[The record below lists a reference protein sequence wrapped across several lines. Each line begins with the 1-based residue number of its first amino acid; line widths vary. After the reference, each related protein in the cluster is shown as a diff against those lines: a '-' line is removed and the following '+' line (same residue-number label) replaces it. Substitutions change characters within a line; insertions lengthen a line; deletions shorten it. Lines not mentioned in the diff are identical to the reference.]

1 MSVFQHFFSFEDFGA
16 PARLW
21 LALFAI
27 LPVWRAATAPS
38 LAWPISGLPKSP
50 RGLVARLAF
59 LPDAARAS
67 AIVFL
72 AIALAEPRAA
82 GERIKISTRGVAIV
96 VALDRSSSMTAK
108 DAGGKS
114 SKSKENPPSEPPET
128 TRFDGAK
135 RAFERFVQ
143 GRPDDAIGLVAFANY
158 PDLIC
163 APTLDHRHLIET
175 VRALRVVSPG
185 DDGTNLGHA
194 IVKGLNA
201 LMNVSARKRVLIL
214 LTDGID
220 DPAVP
225 KPIAPESAAR
235 LARELDVTL
244 HAIALG
250 RPSSKGENDGP
261 DLARLDRI
269 AKIGGGQAFAATDSR
284 ALVDVFRSLDSLEK
298 SALAG
303 TMKTKQKPRFEPFA
317 LAALACLG
325 LDVLMRSGRWKR
337 LP

>member
-1 MSVFQHFFSFEDFGA
+1 MSFFRHILLFDDFGA

-38 LAWPISGLPKSP
+38 LAWPISALPKSP
-50 RGLVARLAF
+50 RGLVARLGF
-59 LPDAARAS
+59 LPDLARAL

-82 GERIKISTRGVAIV
+82 GERIKISTRGIAIV

-108 DAGGKS
+108 DARGNART
-114 SKSKENPPSEPPET
+114 SKDNTT
-128 TRFDGAK
+128 TRLEGAK

-143 GRPDDAIGLVAFANY
+143 ERPDDAIGLVAFANY

-325 LDVLMRSGRWKR
+325 LDILMRSGRWKR